1 MSRNFKLLGKWL
13 GESGLRRHIKIG
25 LGALALFDLVFYLFA
40 IGPLSESEREKRLL
54 VDNLRRQA
62 SEQAGRVEKL
72 AAIVSKVETARTQGD
87 ELMEEIML
95 PRRTAFSAIVSEI
108 DQASRESK
116 VELRERGFN
125 VDAIEGS
132 NTLSMMTVTAGLEGS
147 YDNLV
152 KFLNLLD
159 KSSKFLIIE
168 SLGAAPQQTG
178 NLLSITIKLDAFV
191 REES

>member
-1 MSRNFKLLGKWL
+1 MSRSFKSLGKWL
-13 GESGLRRHIKIG
+13 GQSGRGRQLKIG
-25 LGALALFDLVFYLFA
+25 LASLALFDLVFYLFA

-54 VDNLRRQA
+54 VENLRRQA

-72 AAIVSKVETARTQGD
+72 AAIVNKVETARTEGD
-87 ELMEEIML
+87 SLMEQIML

-125 VDAIEGS
+125 VEAIEGS

>member
-1 MSRNFKLLGKWL
+1 MSRNFKWLGKWL
-13 GESGLRRHIKIG
+13 GESGLRRHLKIA
-25 LGALALFDLVFYLFA
+25 LAALALFDLVFYLFA

-54 VDNLRRQA
+54 VENLRRQMG
-62 SEQAGRVEKL
+62 EQAARVEKL
-72 AAIVSKVETARTQGD
+72 AAIVNKVETARTQGD

-108 DQASRESK
+108 DQASREAK

-125 VDAIEGS
+125 VEAIEGS
-132 NTLSMMTVTAGLEGS
+132 NTLSMMTVTAGLDGS

-191 REES
+191 EEET

>member
-1 MSRNFKLLGKWL
+1 MSRNFKSLGKWL
-13 GESGLRRHIKIG
+13 GESGLRRHIKIA

-54 VDNLRRQA
+54 VESLRRQS

-72 AAIVSKVETARTQGD
+72 AAIVNKVETARTQGD

-108 DQASRESK
+108 DQASREAK

-125 VDAIEGS
+125 VEAIEGS
-132 NTLSMMTVTAGLEGS
+132 NTLSMMTVTAGLDGS

-191 REES
+191 REET

>member
-1 MSRNFKLLGKWL
+1 MSRNFKSLGKWL
-13 GESGLRRHIKIG
+13 GESGLRRHLKIG
-25 LGALALFDLVFYLFA
+25 LAALTLFDLVFYLFA

-54 VDNLRRQA
+54 VENLRRQA

-72 AAIVSKVETARTQGD
+72 AAIVNKVETARTQGD

-108 DQASRESK
+108 DQASREAK

-125 VDAIEGS
+125 VEAIEGS
-132 NTLSMMTVTAGLEGS
+132 STLSMMTVTTGLEGS

-191 REES
+191 REET

>member
-1 MSRNFKLLGKWL
+1 MSRNFKWLGKWL
-13 GESGLRRHIKIG
+13 GESGLRRHIKIA
-25 LGALALFDLVFYLFA
+25 LAALALFDLVFYLFA

-54 VDNLRRQA
+54 VENLRRQTG
-62 SEQAGRVEKL
+62 EQAARVEKL
-72 AAIVSKVETARTQGD
+72 AAIVNKVETARTQGD

-108 DQASRESK
+108 DQASREAK

-125 VDAIEGS
+125 VEAIEGS
-132 NTLSMMTVTAGLEGS
+132 NTLSMMTVTAGLDGS

-191 REES
+191 REET

>member
-1 MSRNFKLLGKWL
+1 MSRSFKSLGKL
-13 GESGLRRHIKIG
+13 FGESGLHRHLKIG
-25 LGALALFDLVFYLFA
+25 LAALALFDLVFYLFA
-40 IGPLSESEREKRLL
+40 IGPLSESEQEKRLL
-54 VDNLRRQA
+54 VENMRRQA

-72 AAIVSKVETARTQGD
+72 AAIVNKVETARTEGD
-87 ELMEEIML
+87 SLMEQIML

-125 VDAIEGS
+125 VEAIEGS